1 MRLGQDHS
9 NKLVAAH
16 PHALRRKFLA
26 MMLCATTA
34 TIFPAFGGAD
44 FGAAWAK
51 NGSEQDDDDSGDGGS
66 DNSGHGGSDS
76 SGSGNSGSGSSGSGN
91 GGSGNGGSGRGNAGN
106 GGSASGNSGG
116 ATGKGSGDE
125 SRGAEE
131 IFQVRFAD
139 GHLEQIYDDRFERTD
154 RAGRFVERRPATGD
168 DLSRLAALRQS
179 ARGDLQSLIQV
190 SASQGAARLIDGSG
204 WEEVITKGIYQLTDP
219 NGNLVMRRAATGDDM
234 ARISAMA
241 GFR

>member
-9 NKLVAAH
+9 KKLAAAR
-16 PHALRRKFLA
+16 PHALRRTFLA

-34 TIFPAFGGAD
+34 TLFPVFGGAD

-51 NGSEQDDDDSGDGGS
+51 NGSDQDDDDSGDGGS

-76 SGSGNSGSGSSGSGN
+76 SGSGSSGSGSS
-91 GGSGNGGSGRGNAGN
+91 GSGNGGSGRGNAGN

-116 ATGKGSGDE
+116 ATGRGPGDE

-154 RAGRFVERRPATGD
+154 RAGRLVERRPATGD